1 MVVKKLSMKE
11 QCYEIMKER
20 ILRGEYELG
29 EEINIVKLSTE
40 LMVSNTPIREALSL
54 LEADGLVVTSL
65 NVRAQVVLLTSTSFN
80 DIVQSLYVLVKGAY
94 ELCVREGRVKACL
107 ELMEKS
113 LEEQKRLLVQSD
125 SHEFVKESIHF
136 DRIIFEALGNPHL
149 SFLFERLSNVLF
161 LMYRTNHQR
170 EDWDHSRSILE
181 HQMIVDAIKKG
192 EHREVERL
200 LNLHYHQTYTERL
213 S

>member
-1 MVVKKLSMKE
+1 MIVKKLSMKE

-80 DIVQSLYVLVKGAY
+80 DIVQSVYVLVKGAF
-94 ELCVREGRVKACL
+94 ELCVREGRIDECL

-113 LEEQKRLLVQSD
+113 LIEQKRLLARKD

-136 DRIIFEALGNPHL
+136 DRIIFDALGNPHL

-192 EHREVERL
+192 EHEEVERL
-200 LNLHYHQTYTERL
+200 FNIHYHQTYTEE
-213 S
+213 